1 MEINQ
6 PRLANAASN
15 KFAQYLVDFIIAAEN
30 KVPAGFSTADVLPH
44 LEQINLTT
52 DQLIDRALNRPGA
65 DFTLADHAINEIL
78 KPVFTDLQQSI
89 LKAPEA
95 QDVAVLERQV
105 VEARSKVEGITLEI
119 QQTVAE
125 KLKEEGTIKGTI
137 LNRSSYV

>member
-15 KFAQYLVDFIIAAEN
+15 KFAQYLVDFMIAEKN
-30 KVPAGFSTADVLPH
+30 EVPAGFSTADVRPH

-78 KPVFTDLQQSI
+78 KPVFFNLLQSI
-89 LKAPEA
+89 RQSTRSCRE
-95 QDVAVLERQV
+95 VEVLEKQ
-105 VEARSKVEGITLEI
+105 ESRSEVK
-119 QQTVAE
+119 
-125 KLKEEGTIKGTI
+125 
-137 LNRSSYV
+137 S